1 MDQIRLTGVRAV
13 GKHGVLDFEHERAQ
27 TFVVDATLFLDLAPA
42 GHSDDLHDTV
52 DYGAIAKGIVA
63 IIEGDHVDLIEKLA
77 DRIASMILEYPAV
90 ARTQVTVHKP
100 SAPIVVPFDDVSV
113 TVERSRETTSAA
125 SQVHHAVIAMGGN
138 QGDMV
143 ATLRDAVRSIDGLA
157 STQVTGVSPLYRTD
171 AWGMPDGTPEFH
183 NAVVSVNTR
192 LSALELLRG
201 LQRIEAEHG
210 RVRTDH
216 WTSRT
221 LDLDIIDFDGQESD
235 DPDLTLPHP
244 RAWQRAFVLRPWLAL
259 EPDAELQ
266 GEHAGSVAQL
276 LHESTDRDHIDE
288 IADDWMVGGTIDS
301 DHTDHT
307 DHTDTEEIDESYV
320 VEEPYSAIDAA
331 DLPEG
336 TAAAKA
342 AASASVQSGPASRRA
357 VISLDSPSTKAEQ
370 QFRMAIVALD
380 GIPGN
385 QVEGISPLYHVSQ
398 LDGLPDKMAAVMQ
411 ISTRMGARELIETL
425 GNVEAS
431 ISGDLDLDLIDMEGV
446 TCDEPDC
453 KVPWPTARNHA
464 AVLAPWLDMDPD
476 ARLGKD
482 PVSFLLAMAP
492 DTAQVGLLTDNWIIG
507 GEL

>member
-42 GHSDDLHDTV
+42 GHSDDLLDTV

-90 ARTQVTVHKP
+90 AQTQVTVHKP
-100 SAPIVVPFDDVSV
+100 CAPIVVPFDDVSV

-125 SQVHHAVIAMGGN
+125 SQVHHAIIAMGGN
-138 QGDMV
+138 QGDVV

-157 STQVTGVSPLYRTD
+157 STQVTGISPLYRTD
-171 AWGMPDGTPEFH
+171 AWGMPDGTPDFY
-183 NAVVSVNTR
+183 NAVVSVTTK
-192 LSALELLRG
+192 LSAMELLRG

-216 WTSRT
+216 WPSRT
-221 LDLDIIDFDGQESD
+221 LDLDIIDFDGQSSD

-244 RAWQRAFVLRPWLAL
+244 RAWQRAFVLGPWLAL
-259 EPDAELQ
+259 EPDAELP
-266 GEHAGSVAQL
+266 GDHAGSVAQHL
-276 LHESTDRDHIDE
+276 PATTEPAHIDE
-288 IADDWMVGGTIDS
+288 IADEWIVGGSVGDGIADHADDTDDADDMGESYSTIDAS
-301 DHTDHT
+301 
-307 DHTDTEEIDESYV
+307 
-320 VEEPYSAIDAA
+320 

-342 AASASVQSGPASRRA
+342 AAAASVQSGPASRRA
-357 VISLDSPSTKAEQ
+357 VISLDSPATDAEQ
-370 QFRMAIVALD
+370 QFRMAIVTLD

-398 LDGLPDKMAAVMQ
+398 LDGLPDKMAAVIQ
-411 ISTRMGARELIETL
+411 ISSRMCAHDLIEAL
-425 GNVEAS
+425 SNVEAS
-431 ISGDLDLDLIDMEGV
+431 VGEDFDLDLIDMEGV
-446 TCDEPDC
+446 ACDEPDC

-507 GEL
+507 GTL

>member
-63 IIEGDHVDLIEKLA
+63 IIEGDHVDLIEKLV

-125 SQVHHAVIAMGGN
+125 SQVHHAIIAMGGN
-138 QGDMV
+138 QGDVV

-157 STQVTGVSPLYRTD
+157 STQVTGISPLYRTD
-171 AWGMPDGTPEFH
+171 AWGMPDGTPDFY
-183 NAVVSVNTR
+183 NAVVSVTTK
-192 LSALELLRG
+192 LSAMELLRG

-221 LDLDIIDFDGQESD
+221 LDLDIIDFDGQSSD

-244 RAWQRAFVLRPWLAL
+244 RAWQRAFVLGPWLAL
-259 EPDAELQ
+259 EPDAELP

-288 IADDWMVGGTIDS
+288 IADDWMVESPTGYGTDDLACDANNAGDADDMAKRMMRSIPA
-301 DHTDHT
+301 
-307 DHTDTEEIDESYV
+307 ICRK
-320 VEEPYSAIDAA
+320 EP
-331 DLPEG
+331 PQP
-336 TAAAKA
+336 KW
-342 AASASVQSGPASRRA
+342 PH
-357 VISLDSPSTKAEQ
+357 SLLHS
-370 QFRMAIVALD
+370 
-380 GIPGN
+380 
-385 QVEGISPLYHVSQ
+385 
-398 LDGLPDKMAAVMQ
+398 
-411 ISTRMGARELIETL
+411 
-425 GNVEAS
+425 
-431 ISGDLDLDLIDMEGV
+431 
-446 TCDEPDC
+446 
-453 KVPWPTARNHA
+453 
-464 AVLAPWLDMDPD
+464 
-476 ARLGKD
+476 
-482 PVSFLLAMAP
+482 
-492 DTAQVGLLTDNWIIG
+492 
-507 GEL
+507 

>member
-125 SQVHHAVIAMGGN
+125 SQVHHAIIAMGGN
-138 QGDMV
+138 QGDVV

-157 STQVTGVSPLYRTD
+157 STQVTGISPLYRTD
-171 AWGMPDGTPEFH
+171 AWGMPDGTPDFY
-183 NAVVSVNTR
+183 NAVVSVTTK
-192 LSALELLRG
+192 LSAMELLRG

-221 LDLDIIDFDGQESD
+221 LDLDIIDFDGQSSD

-244 RAWQRAFVLRPWLAL
+244 RAWQRAFVLGPWLAL
-259 EPDAELQ
+259 EPDAELP
-266 GEHAGSVAQL
+266 GDHAGSVAQL

-288 IADDWMVGGTIDS
+288 IADDWMVGGSVGDGIADHADDTDDADDMGESYSTIDAS
-301 DHTDHT
+301 
-307 DHTDTEEIDESYV
+307 
-320 VEEPYSAIDAA
+320 

-357 VISLDSPSTKAEQ
+357 VISLDSPATDAEQ
-370 QFRMAIVALD
+370 QFRMAIVTLD

-398 LDGLPDKMAAVMQ
+398 LDGLPDKMAAVIQ
-411 ISTRMGARELIETL
+411 ISTRMGAHDLIEAL
-425 GNVEAS
+425 SNVEAS
-431 ISGDLDLDLIDMEGV
+431 VGEDFDLDLIDMEAWTLTRAAFSGTEITV
-446 TCDEPDC
+446 KT
-453 KVPWPTARNHA
+453 VGLNH
-464 AVLAPWLDMDPD
+464 VLAYS
-476 ARLGKD
+476 GH
-482 PVSFLLAMAP
+482 
-492 DTAQVGLLTDNWIIG
+492 
-507 GEL
+507 